1 MVRRPVREVP
11 LVVHLLSTTAAR
23 GSAQARIVSA
33 LGRGLDP
40 GEFRLGVWAL
50 GESGPLE
57 GDLSQAGVV
66 VRHVPFRGGR
76 DVAGALRFARALARG
91 RPNVV
96 HLHVGG
102 RSRTLIAR
110 CLSDAKL
117 VAHLHGTH
125 AEDGRPLDLRTF
137 GRSADVAIAT
147 SRAVADEAGIRAHV
161 VHPGV
166 DLAPLAPS
174 SGNGP
179 VVGTAGR
186 LEPVKRLDLLISAAA
201 KLRPRFPDLRVLIA
215 GDGASRPQLER
226 LTHDLSLGD
235 AVEFAGWRDD
245 LASLHRQLGVFCVT
259 SEQEGFGVAAL
270 EAMASG
276 VPVVASRVGGLPEL
290 VEDGRSGFLVPA
302 GDVDALADRI
312 ARLLGDAE
320 LRARMGA
327 AARRAVEERF
337 TTDRMVGAIEAV
349 YRAVLG

>member
-1 MVRRPVREVP
+1 M
-11 LVVHLLSTTAAR
+11 VHLLSTTAAK
-23 GSAQARIVSA
+23 GTAQARIVSA
-33 LGRGLDP
+33 LSRGLDP
-40 GEFRLGVWAL
+40 GAFRSEAWAL

-57 GDLSQAGVV
+57 GDLRQAGIV
-66 VRHVPFRGGR
+66 VRHLPFRGGR
-76 DVAGALRFARALARG
+76 DVAGALRFARALARA
-91 RPNVV
+91 RPDVV

-102 RSRTLIAR
+102 RSRTWIAR
-110 CLSDAKL
+110 CLSNAKL
-117 VAHLHGTH
+117 VAHLWGTH

-137 GRSADVAIAT
+137 GRSADVVIAT
-147 SRAVADEAGIRAHV
+147 SRAVADEAGVRALV

-166 DLAPLAPS
+166 DLAPLAAS
-174 SGNGP
+174 SGNWP

-186 LEPVKRLDLLISAAA
+186 LEPVKRLDLLLSAAA

-215 GDGASRPQLER
+215 GDGASRPHLER
-226 LTHDLSLGD
+226 LAHDLSLAD

-245 LASLHRQLGVFCVT
+245 VASFHRELCVFCIP
-259 SEQEGFGVAAL
+259 SEHEGFGLAAL

-276 VPVVASRVGGLPEL
+276 LPVVASRVGGLPEL
-290 VEDGRSGFLVPA
+290 IEDGRCGFLVPV

-312 ARLLGDAE
+312 GRLLGDAE
-320 LRARMGA
+320 LRARMGV